1 MLALLLAGCGA
12 TKTVTR
18 TVTVLLPPETS
29 GVQSYYG
36 HIVSLQRSSA
46 GYLMR
51 FDPALFLSGV
61 TANAAAAADLHVA
74 CAPEKCEAVPNDN
87 YVVDESNRSYVF
99 RVPESVRGTVLTSGS
114 NLNGTS
120 ILVAQ
125 LAQIVA
131 GKGMRLFEPLESG
144 VWIRVQIDTVQTF
157 SQQYRP

>member
-1 MLALLLAGCGA
+1 M
-12 TKTVTR
+12 
-18 TVTVLLPPETS
+18 
-29 GVQSYYG
+29 QSYYG

-144 VWIRVQIDTVQTF
+144 VWDAIPDEGGRALEPVLVDCSDLEPPGDVDY
-157 SQQYRP
+157 SS